1 MGARIKA
8 SQKEIKRPNTTAMGQ
23 KPPRGTAMAERP
35 FTGISGLKSMPMGNF
50 AVGRGLS
57 ANYAAQNP
65 KLRKFENLIQKLKS
79 ILESEKKRLRCIK
92 TLCSKEIDQK
102 NVLEKILRQCVDD
115 VKSEIQK
122 KKAESKVQY
131 YQKG

>member
-23 KPPRGTAMAERP
+23 KPPRGTAMAGRP

-50 AVGRGLS
+50 TVGRGLS

-65 KLRKFENLIQKLKS
+65 KLRKFENLI
-79 ILESEKKRLRCIK
+79 
-92 TLCSKEIDQK
+92 
-102 NVLEKILRQCVDD
+102 
-115 VKSEIQK
+115 
-122 KKAESKVQY
+122 
-131 YQKG
+131 